1 MKIAI
6 CDDNSEQIAI
16 IKAAAEKYFCARKSA
31 TVEIDTFQNALDF
44 LDSQEKSGYDLA
56 LLDICMPGML
66 GIDVAKE
73 IRQRRDKTEIV
84 FLTTSDEYAV
94 EAFRVSAAHY
104 LLKPLTQRDF
114 DEAMDRVLQNIGN
127 KHNKTVYLRCPVS
140 VVEAVDKDAIIYI
153 EGAAH
158 KQSVVLADGRVVE
171 TVQTMAELLQ
181 TLESL
186 SEGQFISPYKGFI
199 VNQTAISMIESGRIV
214 LKSGKCIPIPRGSF
228 RQIKQTY
235 FNYMFKGRN

>member
-6 CDDNSEQIAI
+6 CDDKSEQIAI
-16 IKAAAEKYFCARKSA
+16 IKAAAEKYFYARKTV

-84 FLTTSDEYAV
+84 FLTTSDEFAV

-104 LLKPLTQRDF
+104 LLKPLIQRDF
-114 DEAMDRVLQNIGN
+114 DEAMDRAIQNICSN
-127 KHNKTVYLRCPVS
+127 HKRTVYLKCPES

-158 KQSVVLADGRVVE
+158 KQSVVLVDGKVVE
-171 TVQTMAELLQ
+171 TVQTLTELLK
-181 TLESL
+181 TLERL

-199 VNQTAISMIESGRIV
+199 VNQTAISTIESGKIV
-214 LKSGKCIPIPRGSF
+214 LKSGKCIPIPRRSF

-235 FNYMFKGRN
+235 FDYMFKGRD